1 MTGSSFAEIDLTAL
15 EENLFQVR
23 NQVGDCP
30 ILAVVKANAYGHG
43 AVEVARFL
51 SGCRA
56 NVSLFGV
63 AFIEE
68 GLALREAGITEPILL
83 LTGCPKELIP
93 DLIQHQLTPVVFDL
107 ETLTAIN
114 REAMKAGKRVNVH
127 LKVDTGMGRLGIVPA
142 DVHTFMEKAHA
153 CPMISVEGLLTHF
166 AEADFTDLSFARK
179 QLDSIKGVIAEL
191 SQKGVVIP
199 FCHLSNSAAVLHFK
213 ASHLDLVRPGLML
226 YGYSSLSGS
235 SAPRCEEKEISL
247 TLKPVMRVKARILAL
262 KTVPKGTSIS
272 YGRTFVTVRES
283 RIATVA
289 IGYADGYPFSLSNR
303 GIMIAKGTVVPV
315 VGRVCMDMTMLDVTE
330 VPALSTNDWV
340 TVIGAEGGSAIWA
353 DRLAQLANTHTY
365 EILCG
370 IGPRVERRY
379 VRTSIH

>member
-1 MTGSSFAEIDLTAL
+1 MTSSSFAEIDLTAL

-56 NVSLFGV
+56 NISLFGV

-68 GLALREAGITEPILL
+68 GLALRKAGITKPILL
-83 LTGCPKELIP
+83 LTGCPKEHIP
-93 DLIQHQLTPVVFDL
+93 DLIHHQLTPVVFDL

-114 REAMKAGKRVNVH
+114 REAMKVGKRVNVH
-127 LKVDTGMGRLGIVPA
+127 VKVDTGMGRLGIVPA
-142 DVHTFMEKAHA
+142 DVHAFMEKAHA

-166 AEADFTDLSFARK
+166 SEADFADLSFTRK
-179 QLDSIKGVIAEL
+179 QLGLIKGVIAEL
-191 SQKGVVIP
+191 SQKGMTIP
-199 FCHLSNSAAVLHFK
+199 FCHLSNSAAILHFK
-213 ASHLDLVRPGLML
+213 ASHLDLVRPGLMF
-226 YGYSSLSGS
+226 YGYSSL
-235 SAPRCEEKEISL
+235 KEVPL
-247 TLKPVMRVKARILAL
+247 TLKPVMQVKARILAL
-262 KTVPKGTSIS
+262 KTVPKGTPIS

-289 IGYADGYPFSLSNR
+289 IGYADGYPLSLSNR
-303 GIMIAKGTVVPV
+303 GIMIAQGTVVPV

-353 DRLAQLANTHTY
+353 DRLAQLANTHPY

-379 VRTSIH
+379 VRT